1 MLAARVSCDP
11 GAVPP
16 HDPATV
22 TGQHMVFSYEP
33 TSLLLDTGAKHKTLV
48 FIMTQLGPLAATC
61 DPAPPPPRNC
71 SVKKCHF
78 VSVDDVDSPAL
89 GFEVLIYVPEFRIQ
103 LRLVL
108 YFRTDGRFCR
118 TAS

>member
-61 DPAPPPPRNC
+61 DPA
-71 SVKKCHF
+71 
-78 VSVDDVDSPAL
+78 A
-89 GFEVLIYVPEFRIQ
+89 PETAASKNVI
-103 LRLVL
+103 L
-108 YFRTDGRFCR
+108 YL
-118 TAS
+118 